1 MYYLKI
7 KKNLYGEKI
16 SINLHDL
23 DLEVATDSKW
33 LIFIVNQIINN
44 SIKYKKQNENLE
56 LEIFAKKQKE
66 NIILYIKDN
75 GIGISK
81 NDISRIFEKGFT
93 GENGRLTGKKSTG
106 IGLYL
111 CKKLCNKLRTRN

>member
-1 MYYLKI
+1 MYYLKT
-7 KKNLYGEKI
+7 KKNLFGRTI

-33 LIFIVNQIINN
+33 LIFILNQIIHN
-44 SIKYKKQNENLE
+44 SIKYKKQNENLQI
-56 LEIFAKKQKE
+56 EIFAKEQKE
-66 NIILYIKDN
+66 NTILYIKDN

-81 NDISRIFEKGFT
+81 NDISRVFEKGFT
-93 GENGRLTGKKSTG
+93 GENGRLTGKKSKG

-111 CKKLCNKLRTRN
+111 CKKLCDKLRFRN

>member
-111 CKKLCNKLRTRN
+111 CKKLCDKLRTRN